1 VDHRRFTREQRIFA
15 VSKILGVKIF
25 ADGADKADILRL
37 YANPEIK
44 GFTTNPTLMR
54 KAGITDY
61 EAFAKDILSS
71 ITDRPISFEVFSD
84 DMVEMERQALK
95 IAAWGANVYVKIP
108 VSNTLGEP
116 TYALQRRL
124 AAQKVQLNVTALM
137 TLDQVRQVSDALE
150 DHAPSNISVFA
161 GRIADTGLDPL
172 PLMAEAVSIMRRFP
186 KQQLIWASP
195 RELLNIFH
203 ADSVGCH
210 IITVTADVLKKL
222 ALVGKDLDQ
231 YSLET
236 VKMFRDDAVAAGFTL

>member
-1 VDHRRFTREQRIFA
+1 M
-15 VSKILGVKIF
+15 SKILGVKIF

-172 PLMAEAVSIMRRFP
+172 PLMAEAVAIMQRSP